1 MIDEDELEQYCIN
14 LFKEGGWSYLD
25 GYTIAP
31 EEPDA
36 LRSDYREVAL
46 LPRLLEAIQRLNPT
60 LPPATFEEVG
70 RIATKLSEPT
80 LELQNRALRSEERR
94 VGKECRSRWSPYH

>member
-14 LFKEGGWSYLD
+14 LFKEDGWSYLN

-46 LPRLLEAIQRLNPT
+46 LPRLLEAVQRLNPT
-60 LPPATFEEVG
+60 LPPATFEEVA
-70 RIATKLSEPT
+70 RTATKLSEPT
-80 LELQNRALRSEERR
+80 LRT
-94 VGKECRSRWSPYH
+94 